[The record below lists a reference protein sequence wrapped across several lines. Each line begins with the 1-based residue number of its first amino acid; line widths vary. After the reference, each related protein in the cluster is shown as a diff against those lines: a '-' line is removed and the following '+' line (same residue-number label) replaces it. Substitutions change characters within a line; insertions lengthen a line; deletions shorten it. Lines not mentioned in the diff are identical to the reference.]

1 MIDFL
6 KYIVDIG
13 TDGALQS
20 FVKNNAY
27 LCMAVAGYLSWKY
40 PEAVKAIR
48 DFVKRGIG
56 L

>member
-13 TDGALQS
+13 TDEALKS
-20 FVKNNAY
+20 FVTNNAY
-27 LCMAVAGYLSWKY
+27 LCAAIAGYLSWKY